1 MRRDLAPEAVYHA
14 NGNLYQL
21 LIRKC
26 GSPEAAASRLRETRL
41 QFGIPGDEL
50 RPTLAA
56 LALVSLGVSSET
68 VSRMLPWGDFE
79 SFCADIALAQGYQVK
94 KNVTLRN
101 PRAQIDFVAR
111 SESVIAAMDCK
122 HWSRLGP
129 SALRTLALAQLKRSR
144 LLRQTLKTERLP
156 IVSAIITLFD
166 DRERFAEGVAIV
178 PVSALPNFLQTL
190 EGLTGMLEVV

>member
-1 MRRDLAPEAVYHA
+1 MDLVPDA
-14 NGNLYQL
+14 LYDADGDLYRL

-26 GSPEAAASRLRETRL
+26 GSPESAESRLRETGL
-41 QFGIPGDEL
+41 QFGISGTEL

-68 VSRMLPWGDFE
+68 VSRMLPWEDFE
-79 SFCADIALAQGYQVK
+79 SFCADIALAQGYRVLR
-94 KNVTLRN
+94 NVTLRR

-129 SALRTLALAQLKRSR
+129 SAVRTLALAQLRRSR

-156 IVSAIITLFD
+156 IVSAIITLYD
-166 DRERFAEGVAIV
+166 NLERFVEGVAIV
-178 PVSALPNFLQTL
+178 PVSVLPNFLQTL
-190 EGLTGMLEVV
+190 EGLTEALEVV

>member
-1 MRRDLAPEAVYHA
+1 MRRGLLPEAVSKA
-14 NGNLYQL
+14 DGNLYQL

-26 GSPEAAASRLRETRL
+26 ASPEAAESLLRETGLR
-41 QFGIPGDEL
+41 FGIPGSEL

-56 LALVSLGVSSET
+56 LSLVSLGVNSET

-79 SFCADIALAQGYQVK
+79 SFCADIAIAQGYQVK

-101 PRAQIDFVAR
+101 PRVQIDFVAR
-111 SESVIAAMDCK
+111 SESVIASMDCK

-129 SALRTLALAQLKRSR
+129 SAVRALALAQLRRSR
-144 LLRQTLKTERLP
+144 LLRRTLKTERLP

-166 DRERFAEGVAIV
+166 SRERFAEGVAVV
-178 PVSALPNFLQTL
+178 PVSVLPNFLQDL
-190 EGLTGMLEVV
+190 EGLTEMLEVV